1 MVKAGVPGATYQWS
15 SQAAFT
21 SIERITPHV
30 WRVEEDDESCT
41 YIIVGTE
48 QVVLVDGSP
57 SAYGPWV
64 DSFLKAALPHASKLP
79 RLCVNT
85 HRERAGGNASLQKL
99 GVAVAASARPRP
111 AAQHNFEPY
120 TIDQWLHNEETID
133 LGDDHQLKVLQTPG
147 YTPDSLCL
155 WYERDQILFTGDTII
170 ASEGE
175 DTEALHRSATLLQS
189 TYRGRIGKRQT
200 HQRKAAAAPKPTPQK
215 KKSLWGS
222 LKGATSVFKRSP
234 SKKLLDELPTPSKT
248 ATYRTTRDHR
258 SRLIAYYERHD
269 PSKISSV
276 DATLEACAGNEADM
290 WKLLRATYEPPAEEA
305 KEAPLVRVRADAAT
319 DESSLFD
326 LRDSLSRL
334 AFVAKDVRQIACGS
348 GPVLG
353 RDALVDL
360 LKLVEDAVTRK
371 VEPTE
376 RSAGIVFFERGDAS
390 FRARAYE
397 LQM

>member
-30 WRVEEDDESCT
+30 WRVEENDESCT
-41 YIIVGTE
+41 YLVVGSE
-48 QVVLVDGSP
+48 KVVLIDGSAA
-57 SAYGPWV
+57 AYGPWV
-64 DSFLKAALPHASKLP
+64 DSFLKAALPQAAKLP
-79 RLCVNT
+79 RLCINT

-99 GVAVAASARPRP
+99 GVEVAASARPRP
-111 AAQHNFEPY
+111 AAQHRFEPY
-120 TIDQWLHNEETID
+120 TIDRWLHNEEEIE
-133 LGDDHQLKVLQTPG
+133 LGDDHELVVLQTPG
-147 YTPDSLCL
+147 TTPDALCL
-155 WYERDQILFTGDTII
+155 WYERDQILFMGATIH

-189 TYRGRIGKRQT
+189 TYRGRIGKKQT

-215 KKSLWGS
+215 KKTLWGALRGAASS
-222 LKGATSVFKRSP
+222 LRRSP

-248 ATYRTTRDHR
+248 ANYRTTRDHR

-269 PSKISSV
+269 PSKLSSV

-305 KEAPLVRVRADAAT
+305 KEAPLVRVHADAAT

-376 RSAGIVFFERGDAS
+376 RSAGVVFFERGDAS

>member
-1 MVKAGVPGATYQWS
+1 M
-15 SQAAFT
+15 
-21 SIERITPHV
+21 
-30 WRVEEDDESCT
+30 
-41 YIIVGTE
+41 
-48 QVVLVDGSP
+48 
-57 SAYGPWV
+57 
-64 DSFLKAALPHASKLP
+64 KAALPHASKLP

-120 TIDQWLHNEETID
+120 TIDKWLHNEEAID
-133 LGDDHQLKVLQTPG
+133 LGDDQELVVLQTPG

-155 WYERDQILFTGDTII
+155 WYAEDQILFTGATIHS
-170 ASEGE
+170 SEGE

-215 KKSLWGS
+215 KKSLWGALRGAASS
-222 LKGATSVFKRSP
+222 LRRSP
-234 SKKLLDELPTPSKT
+234 SKLDELPTPSKT
-248 ATYRTTRDHR
+248 ANYRTTRDHR
-258 SRLIAYYERHD
+258 ARLIAYYERHD

-305 KEAPLVRVRADAAT
+305 KEAPLVRVRADASSE
-319 DESSLFD
+319 ESSLFD

-334 AFVAKDVRQIACGS
+334 AFVARDVKKIACGS

-376 RSAGIVFFERGDAS
+376 RGAGIVFFERGGAS

>member
-1 MVKAGVPGATYQWS
+1 MPGATYQWS

-21 SIERITPHV
+21 SIERLTPRV

-41 YIIVGTE
+41 YIIVGSE
-48 QVVLVDGSP
+48 KVVLVDGSP

-79 RLCVNT
+79 RLCINT
-85 HRERAGGNASLQKL
+85 HRERAGGNASLQGL

-120 TIDQWLHNEETID
+120 TIDKWLHNEETID
-133 LGDDHQLKVLQTPG
+133 LGDGHRLLVLQTPG
-147 YTPDSLCL
+147 HTPDSLCL
-155 WYERDQILFTGDTII
+155 WYERDQILFTGATIQ
-170 ASEGE
+170 SSSTE

-200 HQRKAAAAPKPTPQK
+200 RERRAAAAPKITPK
-215 KKSLWGS
+215 KKSLWGT
-222 LKGATSVFKRSP
+222 LRGATSLLRSS
-234 SKKLLDELPTPSKT
+234 SKQRLDDLPTPSKT
-248 ATYRTTRDHR
+248 ANYRTTRDHR
-258 SRLIAYYERHD
+258 SRLVAFYEKHD
-269 PSKISSV
+269 PSKISAV
-276 DATLEACAGNEADM
+276 DAVLEACAGDEAAL
-290 WKLLRATYEPPAEEA
+290 WTLLRATYEPIQEEA
-305 KEAPLVRVRADAAT
+305 KEAPRVRVRADASSE
-319 DESSLFD
+319 ESSLFD

-334 AFVAKDVRQIACGS
+334 AFVARDVKKVCGGR

-376 RSAGIVFFERGDAS
+376 RSGGEVFFERGDAS

>member
-15 SQAAFT
+15 SQSSFT
-21 SIERITPHV
+21 SVERLTPHV

-99 GVAVAASARPRP
+99 GVEVAASARPRP

-120 TIDQWLHNEETID
+120 TIDRWLHNEETID
-133 LGDDHQLKVLQTPG
+133 LGNDHQLKVLQTPG
-147 YTPDSLCL
+147 TTPDSLCL
-155 WYERDQILFTGDTII
+155 WYENDQILFSGATMQ
-170 ASEGE
+170 ASSFED
-175 DTEALHRSATLLQS
+175 DTEMMNRSATLLQS

-200 HQRKAAAAPKPTPQK
+200 HQRKAAAAPKATPKK
-215 KKSLWGS
+215 KKSLFGALRS
-222 LKGATSVFKRSP
+222 ATSLLRRSP
-234 SKKLLDELPTPSKT
+234 SKLDELPTPSKT
-248 ATYRTTRDHR
+248 ANYRTTRDHR

-269 PSKISSV
+269 PSKLSSV

-334 AFVAKDVRQIACGS
+334 AFVAKDVKQIACGS

-376 RSAGIVFFERGDAS
+376 RGAGIVLFERGDAS
-390 FRARAYE
+390 FSARAYE

>member
-15 SQAAFT
+15 SQSSFT
-21 SIERITPHV
+21 SVERLTPHV

-99 GVAVAASARPRP
+99 GVEVAASARPRP

-120 TIDQWLHNEETID
+120 TIQRWLHNEEAID
-133 LGDDHQLKVLQTPG
+133 LGDDHQLIVLQTPG

-155 WYERDQILFTGDTII
+155 WYAEDQILFTGATIQ
-170 ASEGE
+170 ASSEDD

-189 TYRGRIGKRQT
+189 RYRGRIGKRQT
-200 HQRKAAAAPKPTPQK
+200 HQRKAASIPKPTPK
-215 KKSLWGS
+215 KKSLWGALRGAANS
-222 LKGATSVFKRSP
+222 LRRSP

-305 KEAPLVRVRADAAT
+305 KEAPLVRVRADASSE
-319 DESSLFD
+319 ESSLFD

-334 AFVAKDVRQIACGS
+334 AFVAKDVKKIACGS

-376 RSAGIVFFERGDAS
+376 RSAGMVLFERGDAS
-390 FRARAYE
+390 FRARSYE

>member
-21 SIERITPHV
+21 SIERLTPRV

-99 GVAVAASARPRP
+99 GVEVAASARPRP
-111 AAQHNFEPY
+111 AAQHTFEPY

-133 LGDDHQLKVLQTPG
+133 LGDDQELIVLQTPG

-155 WYERDQILFTGDTII
+155 WYEADQILFTGATIH
-170 ASEGE
+170 SSSGE
-175 DTEALHRSATLLQS
+175 DEEALHRSATLLQS

-200 HQRKAAAAPKPTPQK
+200 HDKRAASIPKPTPK
-215 KKSLWGS
+215 KKSLWGT
-222 LKGATSVFKRSP
+222 LRGATNLLRSG
-234 SKKLLDELPTPSKT
+234 SKKRFDDLPTPSKT
-248 ATYRTTRDHR
+248 ANYRTSRDHR
-258 SRLIAYYERHD
+258 SRLIAFYEKHD
-269 PSKISSV
+269 PAKVSSV
-276 DATLEACAGNEADM
+276 DAVLEACAGDEAAL
-290 WKLLRATYEPPAEEA
+290 WKLLRATYDPIQEEA
-305 KEAPLVRVRADAAT
+305 TEAPRVRVRADASSE
-319 DESSLFD
+319 ESSLFD

-334 AFVAKDVRQIACGS
+334 AFVAKDVKKIACGS

-371 VEPTE
+371 VEPVE
-376 RSAGIVFFERGDAS
+376 RSAGMVFFERGDAS
-390 FRARAYE
+390 FRARSYE

>member
-1 MVKAGVPGATYQWS
+1 MSAATN
-15 SQAAFT
+15 
-21 SIERITPHV
+21 
-30 WRVEEDDESCT
+30 
-41 YIIVGTE
+41 
-48 QVVLVDGSP
+48 L
-57 SAYGPWV
+57 
-64 DSFLKAALPHASKLP
+64 L
-79 RLCVNT
+79 
-85 HRERAGGNASLQKL
+85 
-99 GVAVAASARPRP
+99 
-111 AAQHNFEPY
+111 
-120 TIDQWLHNEETID
+120 
-133 LGDDHQLKVLQTPG
+133 
-147 YTPDSLCL
+147 
-155 WYERDQILFTGDTII
+155 
-170 ASEGE
+170 
-175 DTEALHRSATLLQS
+175 RS
-189 TYRGRIGKRQT
+189 G
-200 HQRKAAAAPKPTPQK
+200 
-215 KKSLWGS
+215 
-222 LKGATSVFKRSP
+222 
-234 SKKLLDELPTPSKT
+234 SKKRFDDLPTPSKT
-248 ATYRTTRDHR
+248 ANYRTTRDHR
-258 SRLIAYYERHD
+258 ARLIAYYERHD

-334 AFVAKDVRQIACGS
+334 AFVAKDVKKVCGGR

-376 RSAGIVFFERGDAS
+376 RGAGMVFFERGDAS

>member
-1 MVKAGVPGATYQWS
+1 MPGATYQWS
-15 SQAAFT
+15 SQAAF
-21 SIERITPHV
+21 SNIERLTPRV

-41 YIIVGTE
+41 YVIVGSE
-48 QVVLVDGSP
+48 RVVLVDGSP

-79 RLCVNT
+79 RLCINT

-111 AAQHNFEPY
+111 AAQHRFEPY
-120 TIDQWLHNEETID
+120 TIDKWLHNEEAID
-133 LGDDHQLKVLQTPG
+133 LGDDQELKVLQTPG
-147 YTPDSLCL
+147 HTPDSLCL
-155 WYERDQILFTGDTII
+155 WYERDQILFTGATIQ
-170 ASEGE
+170 ASSTE

-200 HQRKAAAAPKPTPQK
+200 HDKRAASIPKPTPK

-222 LKGATSVFKRSP
+222 LRSATSLLRSS
-234 SKKLLDELPTPSKT
+234 SKKLLDDLPTPSKT
-248 ATYRTTRDHR
+248 VNYRTARDHR
-258 SRLIAYYERHD
+258 SRLIAFFEKHD

-276 DATLEACAGNEADM
+276 DAVLEACAGDEVDM
-290 WKLLRATYEPPAEEA
+290 WKLLRATYEPIQEEA
-305 KEAPLVRVRADAAT
+305 KAAPRVRVRADVASEA
-319 DESSLFD
+319 SSLFD

-334 AFVAKDVRQIACGS
+334 AFVARDVKIIGGGR

-353 RDALVDL
+353 ADALRDL

-371 VEPTE
+371 VEPVE

>member
-21 SIERITPHV
+21 NIERITPHV
-30 WRVEEDDESCT
+30 WRVVEHDEACT

-48 QVVLVDGSP
+48 RVVLVDGSP

-64 DSFLKAALPHASKLP
+64 DSFLKAALPQAAKLP
-79 RLCVNT
+79 WLCINT

-99 GVAVAASARPRP
+99 GVAVAASSRPRP
-111 AAQHNFEPY
+111 AAQHSFEPY
-120 TIDQWLHNEETID
+120 TIDRWLHNEETID
-133 LGDDHQLKVLQTPG
+133 LGDDHSLKVLQTPG
-147 YTPDSLCL
+147 HTPDSLCL
-155 WYERDQILFTGDTII
+155 WYERDQILFTGATIQ
-170 ASEGE
+170 ASSTE

-200 HQRKAAAAPKPTPQK
+200 HQRKAAAAPKITPK
-215 KKSLWGS
+215 KKSLWGT
-222 LKGATSVFKRSP
+222 LRGATSLLRSG
-234 SKKLLDELPTPSKT
+234 SKKLLDDLPTPSKT
-248 ATYRTTRDHR
+248 ANYRTTRDHR
-258 SRLIAYYERHD
+258 ARLVAFYEKHD
-269 PSKISSV
+269 PSKVSAV
-276 DATLEACAGNEADM
+276 DAVLEACAGDEVDM
-290 WKLLRATYEPPAEEA
+290 WKLLRATYEPSKEEA
-305 KEAPLVRVRADAAT
+305 KAAPRVRVRADASSEA
-319 DESSLFD
+319 SSLFD

-334 AFVAKDVRQIACGS
+334 AFVAEDVKKIACGS

-371 VEPTE
+371 VEPVE
-376 RSAGIVFFERGDAS
+376 RIAGIVLFERGDAS
-390 FRARAYE
+390 FSARAYE

>member
-30 WRVEEDDESCT
+30 WRVEEHHEACT
-41 YIIVGTE
+41 YLVVGTE
-48 QVVLVDGSP
+48 KVVLVDGSA
-57 SAYGPWV
+57 SSYGPWV

-120 TIDQWLHNEETID
+120 TIDRWLHNEEAID
-133 LGDDHQLKVLQTPG
+133 LGDDHRLKVLQTPG

-200 HQRKAAAAPKPTPQK
+200 HQRKAAAAPKPTPK
-215 KKSLWGS
+215 KKKGLWGA
-222 LKGATSVFKRSP
+222 LKGAASSLRRSP
-234 SKKLLDELPTPSKT
+234 SKKLLDDLPTPSKT
-248 ATYRTTRDHR
+248 ANYRTTRDHR
-258 SRLIAYYERHD
+258 SRLVAYYERHD
-269 PSKISSV
+269 PSKLSSV

-305 KEAPLVRVRADAAT
+305 KEAPLVRVRADASSE
-319 DESSLFD
+319 ESSLFD

-334 AFVAKDVRQIACGS
+334 AFVARDVKKIACGS

-376 RSAGIVFFERGDAS
+376 RSAGMVCFERGDAS
-390 FRARAYE
+390 FSARAYE

>member
-21 SIERITPHV
+21 SIERLTPRV
-30 WRVEEDDESCT
+30 WRVEEDDEACT

-79 RLCVNT
+79 RLCINT

-99 GVAVAASARPRP
+99 GVEVAASARPRS
-111 AAQHNFEPY
+111 AAQHRFEPY
-120 TIDQWLHNEETID
+120 TIDRWLHNEETID
-133 LGDDHQLKVLQTPG
+133 LGDDHELKVLQTPG
-147 YTPDSLCL
+147 HTPDSLCL
-155 WYERDQILFTGDTII
+155 WYERDQILFTGATIQ
-170 ASEGE
+170 SSSGE
-175 DTEALHRSATLLQS
+175 DEEALHRSATLLQS

-200 HQRKAAAAPKPTPQK
+200 HERRAAAAPKITPK
-215 KKSLWGS
+215 KKSLWGT
-222 LKGATSVFKRSP
+222 LRGATSLLRSS
-234 SKKLLDELPTPSKT
+234 SKQRLDDLPTPSKT
-248 ATYRTTRDHR
+248 ANYRTARDHR
-258 SRLIAYYERHD
+258 SRLVAFYEKHD
-269 PSKISSV
+269 PSKISAV
-276 DATLEACAGNEADM
+276 DAVLEACAGDEAAL
-290 WKLLRATYEPPAEEA
+290 WKLLRATYEPIQEEA
-305 KEAPLVRVRADAAT
+305 TEAPRVRVRADAAS
-319 DESSLFD
+319 EASSLFD

-334 AFVAKDVRQIACGS
+334 AFVAEDVKKVCGGR

-353 RDALVDL
+353 RDALVDV

-376 RSAGIVFFERGDAS
+376 RSGGEVFFERGDAS
-390 FRARAYE
+390 FSARAYE

>member
-30 WRVEEDDESCT
+30 WRVEENDESCT

-48 QVVLVDGSP
+48 QVVLVDGSE

-120 TIDQWLHNEETID
+120 TIDRWLHNEETID

-147 YTPDSLCL
+147 HTPDSLCL
-155 WYERDQILFTGDTII
+155 WYERDQILFTGDTIQS
-170 ASEGE
+170 SEGE

-215 KKSLWGS
+215 KKSLWGA
-222 LKGATSVFKRSP
+222 LKGAASSLR
-234 SKKLLDELPTPSKT
+234 
-248 ATYRTTRDHR
+248 R
-258 SRLIAYYERHD
+258 SR
-269 PSKISSV
+269 SKQ
-276 DATLEACAGNEADM
+276 A
-290 WKLLRATYEPPAEEA
+290 
-305 KEAPLVRVRADAAT
+305 
-319 DESSLFD
+319 
-326 LRDSLSRL
+326 
-334 AFVAKDVRQIACGS
+334 
-348 GPVLG
+348 
-353 RDALVDL
+353 
-360 LKLVEDAVTRK
+360 
-371 VEPTE
+371 
-376 RSAGIVFFERGDAS
+376 
-390 FRARAYE
+390 
-397 LQM
+397 

>member
-15 SQAAFT
+15 SQAAF
-21 SIERITPHV
+21 SNIERLTPRV

-41 YIIVGTE
+41 YVIVGSE
-48 QVVLVDGSP
+48 RVVLVDGSP

-79 RLCVNT
+79 RLCINT

-111 AAQHNFEPY
+111 AAQHRFEPY
-120 TIDQWLHNEETID
+120 TIDKWLHNEEAID
-133 LGDDHQLKVLQTPG
+133 LGDDQELKVLQTPG
-147 YTPDSLCL
+147 HTPDSLCL
-155 WYERDQILFTGDTII
+155 WYERDQILFTGATIQ
-170 ASEGE
+170 ASSTE

-200 HQRKAAAAPKPTPQK
+200 HDKRAASIPKPTPK

-222 LKGATSVFKRSP
+222 LRSATSLLRSS
-234 SKKLLDELPTPSKT
+234 SKKLLDDLPTPSKT
-248 ATYRTTRDHR
+248 VNYRTARDHR
-258 SRLIAYYERHD
+258 SRLIAFFEKHD

-276 DATLEACAGNEADM
+276 DAVLEACAGDEVDM
-290 WKLLRATYEPPAEEA
+290 WKLLRATYEPIQEEA
-305 KEAPLVRVRADAAT
+305 KAAPRVRVRADVASEA
-319 DESSLFD
+319 SSLFD

-334 AFVAKDVRQIACGS
+334 AFVARDVKIIGGGR

-353 RDALVDL
+353 ADALRDL

-371 VEPTE
+371 VEPVE

>member
-1 MVKAGVPGATYQWS
+1 MPGATYQWS
-15 SQAAFT
+15 SQAAF
-21 SIERITPHV
+21 SNIERLTPRV

-41 YIIVGTE
+41 YVIVGSE
-48 QVVLVDGSP
+48 RVVLVDGSP

-79 RLCVNT
+79 RLCINT

-99 GVAVAASARPRP
+99 GVEVAASSRPRP
-111 AAQHNFEPY
+111 AAQHTFEPY
-120 TIDQWLHNEETID
+120 TIDRWLHNEATID
-133 LGDDHQLKVLQTPG
+133 LGDDHSLKVLQTPG
-147 YTPDSLCL
+147 HTPDSLCL
-155 WYERDQILFTGDTII
+155 WYERDQILFTGATIQ
-170 ASEGE
+170 SSSGE
-175 DTEALHRSATLLQS
+175 DEEALHRSATLLQS

-200 HQRKAAAAPKPTPQK
+200 HERRAAAAPKITPK
-215 KKSLWGS
+215 KKSLWGT
-222 LKGATSVFKRSP
+222 LRGATSLLRSS

-248 ATYRTTRDHR
+248 ANYRTARDHR
-258 SRLIAYYERHD
+258 ARLVAFFEKHD

-276 DATLEACAGNEADM
+276 DAVLEACAGDEAAL
-290 WKLLRATYEPPAEEA
+290 WKLLRATYEPIQEEA
-305 KEAPLVRVRADAAT
+305 KEAPLVSVRADASL

-326 LRDSLSRL
+326 LRDSLSRI
-334 AFVAKDVRQIACGS
+334 AFVAKDVKKVCGGR

-371 VEPTE
+371 VGPVE
-376 RSAGIVFFERGDAS
+376 RSAGIVFFERGGAS
-390 FRARAYE
+390 FRARSYE

>member
-1 MVKAGVPGATYQWS
+1 MVKAGVPGATYKWS
-15 SQAAFT
+15 SQSSFT
-21 SIERITPHV
+21 SVERLTPHV
-30 WRVEEDDESCT
+30 WRVEENDESCT

-48 QVVLVDGSP
+48 QVVLVDGSEA
-57 SAYGPWV
+57 SYGPWV
-64 DSFLKAALPHASKLP
+64 DSFLRAALPDAAKLP

-99 GVAVAASARPRP
+99 GVEVAASARPRP

-120 TIDQWLHNEETID
+120 TIDRWLHNEEAID
-133 LGDDHQLKVLQTPG
+133 LGDHQLKVLQTPG
-147 YTPDSLCL
+147 HTPDSLCL
-155 WYERDQILFTGDTII
+155 WYAEDQILFTGATIS

-175 DTEALHRSATLLQS
+175 DTVALHRSATLLQS
-189 TYRGRIGKRQT
+189 TYRGRIGKKQT
-200 HQRKAAAAPKPTPQK
+200 HQRKAAAAPKPTPK
-215 KKSLWGS
+215 KKKGLWGALRGAASS
-222 LKGATSVFKRSP
+222 LRRSP
-234 SKKLLDELPTPSKT
+234 SKKLLDELPTSSKT
-248 ATYRTTRDHR
+248 ANYRTTRDHR
-258 SRLIAYYERHD
+258 ARLIAYYERHD

-305 KEAPLVRVRADAAT
+305 KEAPLVRVRADASS
-319 DESSLFD
+319 EQSSLFD

-334 AFVAKDVRQIACGS
+334 AFVAKDVRQIAPGR

-376 RSAGIVFFERGDAS
+376 RSAGMVLFERGDAS
-390 FRARAYE
+390 FSARAYE

>member
-21 SIERITPHV
+21 NIERLTDHV
-30 WRVEEDDESCT
+30 WRVVEHDEACT
-41 YIIVGTE
+41 YLVVGTE
-48 QVVLVDGSP
+48 RVVLVDGSP

-64 DSFLKAALPHASKLP
+64 DSFLTAALPHASKLP

-99 GVAVAASARPRP
+99 GVEVAASSRPRP
-111 AAQHNFEPY
+111 AAQHTFEPY
-120 TIDQWLHNEETID
+120 TIDQWLHNEATID
-133 LGDDHQLKVLQTPG
+133 LGDDHQLIVLQTPG

-155 WYERDQILFTGDTII
+155 WYERDQILFTGDTIT
-170 ASEGE
+170 SFEGE

-189 TYRGRIGKRQT
+189 TYRGRLGKRQT
-200 HQRKAAAAPKPTPQK
+200 HERKAAAAPKITPKK
-215 KKSLWGS
+215 KKSLWGT
-222 LKGATSVFKRSP
+222 LRGATNLLRSS
-234 SKKLLDELPTPSKT
+234 SKQRLDELPTPSKPV
-248 ATYRTTRDHR
+248 YRTARDHR
-258 SRLIAYYERHD
+258 SRLIAFYEKHD

-276 DATLEACAGNEADM
+276 DAVLEACAGDEAAL
-290 WKLLRATYEPPAEEA
+290 WKILRATYEPSKEEA
-305 KEAPLVRVRADAAT
+305 KEAPRVSVRADASSEA
-319 DESSLFD
+319 SSLFD

-334 AFVAKDVRQIACGS
+334 AFVAEDVKKVCGGR

-376 RSAGIVFFERGDAS
+376 RSAGIVLFERGDAS
-390 FRARAYE
+390 FRARSYE

>member
-30 WRVEEDDESCT
+30 WRVQENDASCT

-48 QVVLVDGSP
+48 QVVLVDGSE

-99 GVAVAASARPRP
+99 GVEVAASARPRP
-111 AAQHNFEPY
+111 AAQHRFEPY
-120 TIDQWLHNEETID
+120 TIDQWLHNEEEIE
-133 LGDDHQLKVLQTPG
+133 LGDDHQLIVLQTPG
-147 YTPDSLCL
+147 TTPDALCL
-155 WYERDQILFTGDTII
+155 WYEADQVLFTGATIQ
-170 ASEGE
+170 ASSTE

-200 HQRKAAAAPKPTPQK
+200 HQKKAAAAPKPTPK
-215 KKSLWGS
+215 KKASLWGA
-222 LKGATSVFKRSP
+222 LRGATNLLRSS
-234 SKKLLDELPTPSKT
+234 SKQRFDDLPTPSKT

-258 SRLIAYYERHD
+258 ARLTAYYEKHD

-276 DATLEACAGNEADM
+276 DATLEACAGNEADL
-290 WKLLRATYEPPAEEA
+290 WKLLRATYEAPAEET

-319 DESSLFD
+319 DASSLFD

-334 AFVAKDVRQIACGS
+334 AFVARDVKKVCGGR

-353 RDALVDL
+353 RDALLDL

>member
-21 SIERITPHV
+21 NIERLTDHV
-30 WRVEEDDESCT
+30 WRVVEDDEACT

-99 GVAVAASARPRP
+99 GVEVAASARPRP

-120 TIDQWLHNEETID
+120 TIDRWLHNEEAID
-133 LGDDHQLKVLQTPG
+133 LGDGHQLKVLQTPG

-155 WYERDQILFTGDTII
+155 WYAEDQILFTGATVQG
-170 ASEGE
+170 SSTE

-215 KKSLWGS
+215 KKSLWGA
-222 LKGATSVFKRSP
+222 LGRATSLLRSG
-234 SKKLLDELPTPSKT
+234 SKKRLDELPTPSKT
-248 ATYRTTRDHR
+248 ANYRTTRDHR
-258 SRLIAYYERHD
+258 ARLIAYYERHD

-371 VEPTE
+371 VEPAE
-376 RSAGIVFFERGDAS
+376 RSAGVVSFERGDAS

>member
-30 WRVEEDDESCT
+30 WRVQENDASCT

-48 QVVLVDGSP
+48 QVVLVDGSE

-120 TIDQWLHNEETID
+120 TIDRWLHNEEAID
-133 LGDDHQLKVLQTPG
+133 LGDDHELVVLQTPG

-155 WYERDQILFTGDTII
+155 WYENDQILFSGATMQ
-170 ASEGE
+170 ASSFED
-175 DTEALHRSATLLQS
+175 DTEMMNRSATLLQS
-189 TYRGRIGKRQT
+189 TYRGRIGKKQT
-200 HQRKAAAAPKPTPQK
+200 RQRKAAAAPKPTPKK
-215 KKSLWGS
+215 KKSLF
-222 LKGATSVFKRSP
+222 GALRSATALLRSG
-234 SKKLLDELPTPSKT
+234 SKKQFDELPTPSKT
-248 ATYRTTRDHR
+248 ANYRTTRDHR
-258 SRLIAYYERHD
+258 ARLIAYYERHD
-269 PSKISSV
+269 PSKLSSV

-305 KEAPLVRVRADAAT
+305 KEAPLVRVRADASSE
-319 DESSLFD
+319 ESSLFD

-334 AFVAKDVRQIACGS
+334 AFVAKDVKKIACGS